1 MGKFLRAWH
10 PNILFWE
17 KYNFVYNF
25 ITLTESQDSIV
36 PYNSVSFISF
46 LVIHSV
52 EGEKHE
58 NNKSEKQ
65 SPKQDRYIN
74 CRGGIS
80 FPPSANTTMRTIC
93 SPVDFKQR

>member
-1 MGKFLRAWH
+1 MGKFFKSMT
-10 PNILFWE
+10 P
-17 KYNFVYNF
+17 KY
-25 ITLTESQDSIV
+25 
-36 PYNSVSFISF
+36 SVLGKVQCCVQFHYTNRNPRLYSALQLCLIHSF

-52 EGEKHE
+52 EGEKHD